1 MPNDS
6 SKRVQE
12 NVESIQSAFQR
23 VLDDHGIADL
33 RVSQFRLSPAVME
46 EATAA
51 SALADASG
59 CWKWIC
65 ELTPSGQVCHKVW
78 DPNC

>member
-6 SKRVQE
+6 SKTLAE
-12 NVESIQSAFQR
+12 NVESIQAGFQR

-33 RVSQFRLSPAVME
+33 RVSQFRLSPTDKE
-46 EATAA
+46 EMALH
-51 SALADASG
+51 ALAATSG
-59 CWKWIC
+59 CWRWVC
-65 ELTPSGQVCHKVW
+65 EMTPSGQVCHKVW